1 MKRVALFSLLV
12 LVLVLA
18 LAGVAQAATPQDIYD
33 DYAADGDL
41 DGDYTDAELEA
52 YLNDATIHQYGR
64 PDIISELDTLVR
76 KLLTRDEFPFTGFQM
91 LLAGAVAVVLVG
103 GGAALRLRSRHS

>member
-1 MKRVALFSLLV
+1 MKRMAFFSLLV
-12 LVLVLA
+12 LVLLLA
-18 LAGVAQAATPQDIYD
+18 LTGVAQAATPQDIYN

-52 YLNDATIHQYGR
+52 YLNDATIHQYGN
-64 PDIISELDTLVR
+64 PKIITELDTLVR

-91 LLAGAVAVVLVG
+91 LLAGMVAVVLVG
-103 GGAALRLRSRHS
+103 GGVALRLGVKRS